1 MSASDW
7 IRTRGTARA
16 FRDALLT
23 ADGQTLN
30 PAGEKIMAALAGFCR
45 AHKSCVIVGRNGQI
59 DTHATAVAEGRRE
72 VWLRIQQY
80 LNLDLH
86 TIQDPFGDSHG

>member
-1 MSASDW
+1 M
-7 IRTRGTARA
+7 
-16 FRDALLT
+16 
-23 ADGQTLN
+23 ADGQSLS
-30 PAGEKIMAALAGFCR
+30 PVGEKILVDLAKFCR
-45 AHKSCVIVGRNGQI
+45 ANVSCVTVGRNGQI